1 MYTTIGNKTYAGCA
15 NVTEITLE
23 EITGVFTMIGF
34 LARGNVTPMGLGL
47 LYTVKL
53 KIQSTDQ

>member
-1 MYTTIGNKTYAGCA
+1 MCA
-15 NVTEITLE
+15 SVTEITLE

-34 LARGNVTPMGLGL
+34 LARGNVAPMGLGL

-53 KIQSTDQ
+53 KIYSTDQ